1 MYNVTI
7 SPDVYTVLRQRAQQS
22 RSSPDKVA
30 DEVLRT
36 YFSREEQTW
45 QRAFESLIF
54 RVQARTIPFSSTEIE
69 ADITT
74 AADEVRE
81 LSSYPHQVSP

>member
-22 RSSPDKVA
+22 KSSPDKIA
-30 DEVLRT
+30 DEALRT
-36 YFSREEQTW
+36 YFSREEQAW
-45 QRAFESLIF
+45 QRAFESLITK
-54 RVQARTIPFSSTEIE
+54 VHARTMPFSPAEIE

-81 LSSYPHQVSP
+81 LRRAHRRTD